1 MWGFAARLNLARLT
15 CLLLYSLV
23 FEWRSD
29 EQPQFLAI
37 FSTLTAMGCLHKEYE
52 RTCSFSRGAKTP
64 GGKEPT
70 WRKILVLYRQVRRR
84 GALEWTGMYSAG
96 ALAIGEFG
104 RSRWRLR
111 RTRRSLSFSM
121 GFQCPFRHLIAHE
134 CQKPDR
140 RQRCVQHSEVYY
152 RSKRML

>member
-15 CLLLYSLV
+15 CLLLYSMV

-70 WRKILVLYRQVRRR
+70 WRKIPIVLKIPQRLKSSDKDRHLKHKRWANR
-84 GALEWTGMYSAG
+84 
-96 ALAIGEFG
+96 AIEFHDPLLCCIVEN
-104 RSRWRLR
+104 RASLR
-111 RTRRSLSFSM
+111 RSAARKHAS
-121 GFQCPFRHLIAHE
+121 
-134 CQKPDR
+134 
-140 RQRCVQHSEVYY
+140 
-152 RSKRML
+152 